1 MLTLKTTK
9 KTTKE
14 KDRNNTN
21 FNSGDGTEKRR
32 C

>member
-1 MLTLKTTK
+1 MLTL

-21 FNSGDGTEKRR
+21 FNSGDGTEKIR
-32 C
+32 CEPES